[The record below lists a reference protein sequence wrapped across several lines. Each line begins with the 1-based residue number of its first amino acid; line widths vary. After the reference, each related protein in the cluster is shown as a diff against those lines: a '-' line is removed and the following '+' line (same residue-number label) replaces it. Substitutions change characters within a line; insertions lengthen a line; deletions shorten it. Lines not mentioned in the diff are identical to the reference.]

1 MPTRGLEPPH
11 LAAID
16 PKSIASASSA
26 TSASQ
31 TLAFPDFVIITKL
44 TQLCKLSTLL
54 NNGRGGHIPP
64 ILFATGC
71 PVTVPSSVSTGLR
84 RLAVHGLLGVTQPH
98 LHRCDGIEWCCHHPT
113 HPPCSQLHARLAG
126 TIAGPAGRLLPYRF
140 TPYPSCFGR
149 ESFLLRL

>member
-26 TSASQ
+26 TSAF
-31 TLAFPDFVIITKL
+31 LGAFPDFAIIAKL
-44 TQLCKLSTLL
+44 TQLRKLSPHSTTV
-54 NNGRGGHIPP
+54 GTDTYPRFCSVTSCP
-64 ILFATGC
+64 I
-71 PVTVPSSVSTGLR
+71 TVPSSVSTSLHQ
-84 RLAVHGLLGVTQPH
+84 LAVHGLLGVTQPR
-98 LHRCDGIEWCCHHPT
+98 LHRCDGIKWCCHYLT

-140 TPYPSCFGR
+140 TPYPSCLGR